1 MPILLDTSEG
11 LAHWVWQTYGVRPD
25 RMRCIARLSCE
36 IHRIGRA
43 EHAAEDLSLR
53 IYPRGAGGTADIE
66 AEMAWLA
73 GLGDAG
79 CRVPTP
85 RAGVDGR
92 LVQCRPDGRAAV
104 LLSWVSGRIL
114 DAGLR
119 PLHLRRVGRLVGMM
133 HRVAADLTAAH
144 RLASTRQADGPD
156 LDSWAEGRRPRTP
169 HLPAPVH
176 QRVERA
182 AERLRG
188 ELACLSRAPSGWG
201 FVHGDLHLWN
211 LLFQAREAGA
221 IDFSD
226 CGWGPQALDLAAPL
240 QYLKFPL
247 AGHRD
252 HSGLF
257 QHFRDEL
264 FEGYAEC
271 RPLPPDV
278 GAQVQACLELR
289 AINTIEWI
297 LDCWPRID
305 ARPWG
310 PAFLAR
316 AGDFFDAD

>member
-1 MPILLDTSEG
+1 MHNNPRLSQVPCRPRPMPILLDTSEG

-144 RLASTRQADGPD
+144 RLAHRLLARLAGAPHVSVTVSPAGAAPAGSACRPC
-156 LDSWAEGRRPRTP
+156 RPR
-169 HLPAPVH
+169 
-176 QRVERA
+176 
-182 AERLRG
+182 
-188 ELACLSRAPSGWG
+188 
-201 FVHGDLHLWN
+201 
-211 LLFQAREAGA
+211 AR
-221 IDFSD
+221 
-226 CGWGPQALDLAAPL
+226 
-240 QYLKFPL
+240 
-247 AGHRD
+247 R
-252 HSGLF
+252 
-257 QHFRDEL
+257 
-264 FEGYAEC
+264 
-271 RPLPPDV
+271 
-278 GAQVQACLELR
+278 
-289 AINTIEWI
+289 
-297 LDCWPRID
+297 
-305 ARPWG
+305 
-310 PAFLAR
+310 
-316 AGDFFDAD
+316 